1 VDRHGFDV
9 LSFVFGAALAGV
21 GALLIAG
28 VGEVLVTGSWIGPL
42 AAILIGIL
50 IVVAAPRPARRARNT
65 SSGEEVAEA
74 DA

>member
-1 VDRHGFDV
+1 VDRHGFDA
-9 LSFVFGAALAGV
+9 LSFVFGSLLAGV
-21 GALLIAG
+21 GLVLALG
-28 VGEVLVTGSWIGPL
+28 VGGQVLTLPWRGPL